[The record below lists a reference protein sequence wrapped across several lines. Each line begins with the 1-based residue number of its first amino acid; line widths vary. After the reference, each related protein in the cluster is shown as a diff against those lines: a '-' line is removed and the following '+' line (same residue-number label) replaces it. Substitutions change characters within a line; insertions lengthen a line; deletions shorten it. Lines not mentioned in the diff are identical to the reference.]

1 LKRAKPTNWSDRPI
15 TEVENIMH
23 RCIIM
28 WSLLLAGPSAGFA
41 QTSNQVPVDSVII
54 RVLDQAELS
63 ARDAGMLTEL
73 KVRAGDSVEAGDIV
87 AQLDDE
93 EARLAVDYSKL
104 KLAFAEQQADNELP
118 VASTEARVREAEQLL
133 RRTELSHSIAARQAK
148 EDISVRLATR
158 TRDASSADLER
169 AQRKRAAFA
178 GSISLAEI
186 ERLQVILDRSKLET
200 DQALVDRAIAQLKE
214 KMEQAATAEQ
224 QQTVER
230 IRLEVEQA
238 RRNVTLA
245 TITRDIEQR
254 TLELSKLALAKRQVR
269 APLRGVVAEVF
280 RHAGEWVEPGTRVMR
295 LVRLDRLRAEGFV
308 KADLISGNL
317 RGTPAEITVRR
328 TGQRPM
334 TFQGEVTFVSP
345 EIDPV
350 NGQVRVWAE
359 VENPKFV
366 LRPGMKAEMTISMD
380 GR

>member
-1 LKRAKPTNWSDRPI
+1 
-15 TEVENIMH
+15 MH

-230 IRLEVEQA
+230 IRLE
-238 RRNVTLA
+238 N
-245 TITRDIEQR
+245 
-254 TLELSKLALAKRQVR
+254 
-269 APLRGVVAEVF
+269 
-280 RHAGEWVEPGTRVMR
+280 RVCG
-295 LVRLDRLRAEGFV
+295 LLH
-308 KADLISGNL
+308 
-317 RGTPAEITVRR
+317 
-328 TGQRPM
+328 
-334 TFQGEVTFVSP
+334 
-345 EIDPV
+345 
-350 NGQVRVWAE
+350 
-359 VENPKFV
+359 
-366 LRPGMKAEMTISMD
+366 
-380 GR
+380 